1 MDNMDKQDK
10 PVNLFHEFPPV
21 STSQWEE
28 KIQQDLKGADYEKK
42 LIWKTAEGFKVKPY
56 YRSEDLQN
64 LKPMLS
70 SLPGQF
76 PFVRGTENGPKDW
89 LVAQDIEFSDTIKAS
104 ETGRD
109 ATERGADALI
119 FNASHVRSGADVTTI
134 LTGISTEK
142 TFVGFNS
149 AASYTAHAEYLK
161 EALGE
166 DMRKLRGMLD
176 FDPLSYV
183 LTNGNFYRTEQED
196 LAEGA
201 DLLKVA
207 SGTKDLK
214 VISVNG
220 QIFHNAGSTLT
231 QELAYALAAG
241 NEYLAWYTQNGFTA
255 QEVASRMVFHFAVGG
270 NYFMEIAKLRAAR
283 LLWARIVEQYEPA
296 TTDACRMFI
305 HASTASWNKT
315 MYDPYVNMLRT
326 TTETMS
332 AAIGQ
337 ADIISVLPFDL
348 TYQDPDQFSMRIAR
362 NQQIILKEE
371 SSLNKVAD
379 PAAGSYYIE
388 NLTASLADA
397 AWKLFLGVED
407 MGGMLEAIKQGFIQ
421 DQVSQSARQKTEDIA
436 NRRTLIL
443 GTNQHPNTKEQ
454 MLEKIQMEED
464 SFDETIES
472 EPFRKP
478 VYKTLEIFRGSDAF
492 EDLRLATE
500 IWEDAGNKRPSVFM
514 LTIGN
519 PAMRKARAAFSAGFF
534 GCAGYTIIDNTGFAD
549 AQQGIEAALAS
560 DAEIIVI
567 CSSDEEYAEVAP
579 VIARAVKAADAT
591 KLVVVAGYP
600 KEIIEPLKESGV
612 DEFIHV
618 KSNALDILAGFQ
630 KKLEIIL

>member
-1 MDNMDKQDK
+1 MDKENK
-10 PVNLFHEFPPV
+10 PVSLFHEFPPV
-21 STSQWEE
+21 STPQWEE

-56 YRSEDLQN
+56 YRAEDLLN

-76 PFVRGTENGPKDW
+76 PFVRGTDAGPKDW
-89 LVAQDIEFSDTIKAS
+89 LIAQDIEFADTIKAN
-104 ETGRD
+104 EAGRH
-109 ATERGADALI
+109 AAERGANALI
-119 FNASHVRSGADVTTI
+119 FNASHIKSATEIKTI
-134 LTGISTEK
+134 TNGIDLYR
-142 TFVGFNS
+142 TFIGFNS
-149 AASYTAHAEYLK
+149 APSYTGLIDYLK
-161 EALGE
+161 EALG
-166 DMRKLRGMLD
+166 DDLGKLTGMLD

-183 LTNGNFYRTEQED
+183 LTNGNFYRTEEQD

-201 DLLKVA
+201 ELLRA
-207 SGTKDLK
+207 AAGARDLK

-220 QIFHNAGSTLT
+220 QYFHNAGSTLT
-231 QELAYALAAG
+231 QELAFALAAG
-241 NEYLAWYTQNGFTA
+241 NEYLNWYTSNGFTA
-255 QEVASRMVFHFAVGG
+255 RETASRMVFHFATGG

-283 LLWARIVEQYEPA
+283 LLWARITEQYDPA
-296 TTDACRMFI
+296 SREACRMFM
-305 HASTASWNKT
+305 HTTTASWNKT

-326 TTETMS
+326 TTEAMS

-337 ADIISVLPFDL
+337 ADIITVLPFDL
-348 TYQDPDQFSMRIAR
+348 TYQDPDEFSMRIAR

-371 SSLNKVAD
+371 SNLNKVAD

-388 NLTASLADA
+388 NLTASLAES
-397 AWKLFLGVED
+397 AWKLFLEVEEK
-407 MGGMLEAIKQGFIQ
+407 GGMLEAIKQGFIQ
-421 DQVSQSARQKTEDIA
+421 DQVAHSARIKADDIA
-436 NRRTLIL
+436 NRRTLVL
-443 GTNQHPNTKEQ
+443 GTNQHPNTGEN

-472 EPFRKP
+472 EPYRQPAFR
-478 VYKTLEIFRGSDAF
+478 TLEIFRASDAF

-500 IWEDAGNKRPSVFM
+500 IWEDAGNKRPAVFM

-519 PAMRKARAAFSAGFF
+519 VAMRKARASFSAGFF
-534 GCAGYTIIDNTGFAD
+534 GCAGYKIIDNNGFD
-549 AQQGIEAALAS
+549 DTQQAIDAALTS

-567 CSSDEEYAEVAP
+567 CSSDEEYAEVVP
-579 VIARAVKAADAT
+579 VIARALKTADAS

-600 KEIIEPLKESGV
+600 KEIAEQLKEAGV

-618 KSNALDILAGFQ
+618 RSNALDTLTGIQ